1 MALKGQYFE
10 KNRIEKLYT
19 GLGRTTYNFNFSTIF
34 KKNFALAYMKNT
46 LNGEIFFKI
55 EHE

>member
-46 LNGEIFFKI
+46 LNGENFFKI